1 MSQSGRKFPKTE
13 EVEIVRRKVCEG
25 NILKFEYLSRFQSF
39 KSKAKTNFDFY
50 KVRKEQP
57 LVDCSYLSQNNP

>member
-13 EVEIVRRKVCEG
+13 EVEIVRRQVCEG

-50 KVRKEQP
+50 KVR
-57 LVDCSYLSQNNP
+57 